1 MKLTGRMKD
10 GTPAEIIVRHVLT
23 SDRGIVSELSL
34 NSASSFEVVVPDG
47 SLAAVVDARL
57 KKEDEELA
65 ARGVDISTLCFSP

>member
-47 SLAAVVDARL
+47 SLAAVDARL